1 MNVVYLDN
9 AATSW
14 PKPPQ
19 VAQAMADFLEHSGG
33 NPGRS
38 GHRLSIAA
46 GLAVL
51 EAREAV
57 ANLVHIDD
65 PFRVIFTLN
74 ATHALNLAL
83 FGLLRPGDRVVT
95 TSMEHNSLM
104 RPLRELERRGVA
116 ISVVPCDHQGLIQLD
131 VWRQELARGATL
143 ACATHAS
150 NVTGTIQPVVEMGLL
165 AHEADALFLVDGA
178 QTVGALPLDLQ
189 AAHIDLLA
197 FTGHKALL
205 GPTGTGGLVL
215 APGFPPERL
224 QPLVRGGTGS
234 RSEREEHPDMLPDRF
249 EAGTPNGV
257 GLAGLRAAIDFLTD
271 QRIESVRQ
279 AEVAVEQEL
288 WDGLAAIP
296 GVHLYGPA
304 AAERRTSTFSLRI
317 DGMRVDEVGL
327 RLDEDF
333 SILTRVGLHCAPAAH
348 RTLGTFPEGTV
359 RLAAGV
365 FTTRE
370 DVQRVISAVSEVAA
384 SAAHA
389 PRVPPCVEASAAT
402 RGRSGKEA

>member
-1 MNVVYLDN
+1 MDLVYLDN

-19 VAQAMADFLEHSGG
+19 VSQAMADYLEYSGG

-57 ANLVHIDD
+57 AGLVRVDD

-83 FGLLRPGDRVVT
+83 FGLLNPGDRVVT
-95 TSMEHNSLM
+95 TSMEHNSVM
-104 RPLRELERRGVA
+104 RPLRELERTGVVV
-116 ISVVPCDHQGLIQLD
+116 SVVPCDHQGMIHLD
-131 VWRQELARGATL
+131 AWESELARGATL

-150 NVTGTIQPVVEMGLL
+150 NVTGTIQPVAKMGLL
-165 AHEADALFLVDGA
+165 AHRAGALFLVDGA
-178 QTVGALPLDLQ
+178 QTAGALPLDLQ

-205 GPTGTGGLVL
+205 GPPGTGGLVL
-215 APGFPPERL
+215 GPEFPPARL
-224 QPLVRGGTGS
+224 RPLVRGGTGS

-257 GLAGLRAAIDFLTD
+257 GLAGLRAAIDFLSAR
-271 QRIESVRQ
+271 RIESVRQ
-279 AEVAVEQEL
+279 AEVSLGQEL
-288 WDGLAAIP
+288 WAGLATIP
-296 GVHLYGPA
+296 GVHLYGPP
-304 AAERRTSTFSLRI
+304 AAEHRTSTFSLRI

-333 SILTRVGLHCAPAAH
+333 DILTRVGLHCAPAAH

-359 RLAAGV
+359 RLATGV
-365 FTTRE
+365 FTTER
-370 DVQRVISAVSEVAA
+370 DVRRTINAVSEVAA
-384 SAAHA
+384 SAPEGPPGAH
-389 PRVPPCVEASAAT
+389 RAAA
-402 RGRSGKEA
+402 RGPVTGAARKEG

>member
-1 MNVVYLDN
+1 MDVVYLDN

-19 VAQAMADFLEHSGG
+19 VAQAMGDFLEHSGG

-46 GLAVL
+46 GLVVL

-57 ANLVHIDD
+57 AAMVRVDD

-83 FGLLRPGDRVVT
+83 FGLLGPGDRVVT
-95 TSMEHNSLM
+95 TSMEHNSVM
-104 RPLRELERRGVA
+104 RPLRELEQRGVVV
-116 ISVVPCDHQGLIQLD
+116 SVVPCDHQGVMQLD
-131 VWRQELARGATL
+131 AWEKELARGATL

-150 NVTGTIQPVVEMGLL
+150 NVTGTIQPVAEMGLL
-165 AHEADALFLVDGA
+165 AHEAGALFLVDGA
-178 QTVGALPLDLQ
+178 QTAGAVPLDLQ

-205 GPTGTGGLVL
+205 GPPGTGGLVL
-215 APGFPPERL
+215 GPELPPERL
-224 QPLVRGGTGS
+224 RPLVRGGTGS
-234 RSEREEHPDMLPDRF
+234 RSEREEHPNMLPDRF

-257 GLAGLRAAIDFLTD
+257 GLAGLRAAIDFLSA
-271 QRIESVRQ
+271 QSIESIRR
-279 AEVAVEQEL
+279 AEVSLGQDL
-288 WDGLAAIP
+288 WDGLAAIH

-304 AAERRTSTFSLRI
+304 AAEQRTSTFSLRI

-333 SILTRVGLHCAPAAH
+333 DILTRVGLHCAPAAH

-359 RLAAGV
+359 RLATGV
-365 FTTRE
+365 FTTQE
-370 DVQRVISAVSEVAA
+370 DVRRVISAVSEVAA
-384 SAAHA
+384 SALDNPRA
-389 PRVPPCVEASAAT
+389 PRRTEAQAPPVGTAA
-402 RGRSGKEA
+402 KKA